1 MAAPVG
7 GNRTNF
13 ILLLLVPLLQ
23 NMLLLQLTEFGNLNV
38 YRVWLVIDIHIYRNV
53 TVKWGLASTIL

>member
-23 NMLLLQLTEFGNLNV
+23 NMLLLKLTEFGNLNV
-38 YRVWLVIDIHIYRNV
+38 YRVWLDIDIY
-53 TVKWGLASTIL
+53 TEM